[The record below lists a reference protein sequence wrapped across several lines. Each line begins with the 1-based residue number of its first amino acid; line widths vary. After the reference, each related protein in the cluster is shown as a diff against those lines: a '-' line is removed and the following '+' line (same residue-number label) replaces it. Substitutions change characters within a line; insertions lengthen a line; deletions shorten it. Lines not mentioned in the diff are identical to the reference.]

1 MSHEASSDPSEFT
14 VSVRVMD
21 IAVAVLFMAAAVVVI
36 ADSLRVGAEWAADGP
51 QAGYFPFYI
60 GVLMFIAS
68 GATAVAALVSKS
80 AAARQTFVERGQLKM
95 VLKVLVP
102 TIVYV
107 VLIPFLG
114 LYVASAV
121 FIAFFMAWIG
131 KYSPLI
137 IAPVAVGVPLFL
149 FVMFEIWFLV
159 PLPKGPLENL
169 LGY

>member
-1 MSHEASSDPSEFT
+1 M
-14 VSVRVMD
+14 RVMD
-21 IAVAVLFMAAAVVVI
+21 IVVAALFMAVAVVVI
-36 ADSLRVGAEWAADGP
+36 ADSLRVGAEWAPDGP

-60 GVLMFIAS
+60 GVLMFLAS
-68 GATAVAALVSKS
+68 GATAVSAFVSKS
-80 AAARQTFVERGQLKM
+80 AAARRTFVERGQLKM

-102 TIVYV
+102 TVVYV
-107 VLIPFLG
+107 VLIAFLG